1 MPFINTEE
9 LEREMLKGG
18 KARFVHMDGM
28 TLSLW
33 RFEAGAELPEH
44 SHPHEQMT
52 KLLSGEFELFVGD
65 ESKIMTHS
73 DVAVIPP
80 NVKHKGRAISDCE
93 MLDVFSPAREDY
105 K

>member
-1 MPFINTEE
+1 MSFINTEKIE
-9 LEREMLKGG
+9 KEMFNGA
-18 KARFVHMDGM
+18 KARFVHTDGM

-33 RFEAGAELPEH
+33 RFEPGIELPGH

-52 KLLSGEFELFVGD
+52 KLISGEFELTVGD
-65 ESKIMTHS
+65 ETKVMTAS

-80 NVKHKGRAISDCE
+80 DTFHKGRAITACE
-93 MLDVFSPAREDY
+93 MLDVFHPAREDY

>member
-1 MPFINTEE
+1 MSFVNTETIE
-9 LEREMLKGG
+9 KEMFKGA
-18 KARFVHMDGM
+18 KARFVHTDGM

-33 RFEAGAELPEH
+33 RFEAGAELPGH

-52 KLLSGEFELFVGD
+52 KLLSGQFELTVGD
-65 ESKIMTHS
+65 ETKIMTQS

-80 NVKHKGRAISDCE
+80 NTPHQGKAITDCE
-93 MLDVFSPAREDY
+93 MLDVFHPAREDY